1 MAGYPPSYPPP
12 SNGPYGYDAKTQAR
26 MAREQMK
33 AQLRAQKAAFKAQRD
48 LYRYQTRSALMAN
61 RRSSILTPIII
72 LTVGVVVLLIRLGRI
87 QFGTFADWYSRWWP
101 VLLVLAGVVLV
112 AEWAFDQI
120 PASDGAPQVRR
131 RVGGGAIFLLILLA
145 LTGASFQGFRDH
157 QDLFSKGFVINGDDF
172 NEFFGEK
179 HEMSSISEAPFQ
191 AGSTLEIDNPHGDV
205 TIVGK
210 SGDDKIHI
218 TVNKQIY
225 SSSDS
230 DADAKGEQFTPH
242 IDQNGSSVR
251 VTMPSV
257 NGAISDLDITVPES
271 ADTSVTANHGDVAI
285 SGVHAPV
292 NVTANHGDV
301 EINSVIGAV
310 TAHINHR
317 GNTFAAHNITGNVS
331 VQGHAD
337 DMTVTDVTGQTSLE
351 GEFYGDTHFERLR
364 GPVNFHTSRTQLNLV
379 RLDGELNISPHS
391 DLTGDQITGPTLL
404 KTRSRNVTFD
414 RITGDVDVTNSD
426 GSVDL
431 TGAPPL
437 GNVSVE
443 NKNGEVNIT
452 VPRHANFSVDAE
464 TKGGE
469 ISNDLNLK
477 PVTSDNRAT
486 LTGSVGSGGPRIT
499 VHTTHL
505 DIGIHE
511 KETAPLAPPAP
522 PAPPAPAAKPAPL
535 PKQPTTPKPA
545 PKTTSV
551 TF

>member
-12 SNGPYGYDAKTQAR
+12 PSGPFGYDPKTQAR

-33 AQLRAQKAAFKAQRD
+33 AQLRAQKAAFRAQRD
-48 LYRYQTRSALMAN
+48 LYRYQTRSALMSN
-61 RRSSILTPIII
+61 RRSSILTPLLI
-72 LTVGVVVLLIRLGRI
+72 LTVGVVILLLRLGRI
-87 QFGTFADWYSRWWP
+87 QAGNFGDWYGRWWP
-101 VLLVLAGVVLV
+101 ILLVGAGIVLV
-112 AEWAFDQI
+112 AEWAIDQI
-120 PASDGAPQVRR
+120 PSSNGSPHVRR
-131 RVGGGAIFLLILLA
+131 RVGGGAVFLLILLA

-157 QDLFSKGFVINGDDF
+157 QNLFTKGFVFNGDDF

-179 HEMSSISEAPFQ
+179 HEMSSTTEAPF
-191 AGSTLEIDNPHGDV
+191 ATGSTLEIDNPHGDV
-205 TIVGK
+205 SIVGK

-230 DADAKGEQFTPH
+230 DADSKGEQFTPH
-242 IDQNGSSVR
+242 VDQNGSSVR

-257 NGAISDLDITVPES
+257 NGAISDLDITVPDF
-271 ADTSVTANHGDVAI
+271 ADTTVTANHGDVAI
-285 SGVHAPV
+285 SGLHAPV
-292 NVTANHGDV
+292 NVTANHGGV
-301 EINSVIGAV
+301 ELNSIVGAV

-317 GNTFAAHNITGNVS
+317 DSNFAAHNITGNVS
-331 VQGHAD
+331 IQGHAD

-364 GPVNFHTSRTQLNLV
+364 GPVNFHTSRTQLSLL

-391 DLTGDQITGPTLL
+391 DLSGDQITGPTLL
-404 KTRSRNVTFD
+404 RTRSRNVTFD
-414 RITGDVDVTNSD
+414 RIAGDIDVTNSD

-443 NKNGEVNIT
+443 NKNGEVNLT
-452 VPRHANFSVDAE
+452 VPDHANFSIEAE
-464 TKGGE
+464 TRGGE

-477 PVTSDNRAT
+477 STNENNRA
-486 LTGSVGSGGPRIT
+486 SVSGTVGHGGPRIV

-511 KETAPLAPPAP
+511 KDTAPLAPPAP
-522 PAPPAPAAKPAPL
+522 PAPPAPTPKPPAQPKAPA
-535 PKQPTTPKPA
+535 TPKPA
-545 PKTTSV
+545 PNSV